1 MLLKCLLASNV
12 IGGMLCITLSWLSIL
27 DAGVDVTAVAV
38 SLLGVFGIL
47 FGGAELIYGKGD

>member
-27 DAGVDVTAVAV
+27 DVGVDSTAVV
-38 SLLGVFGIL
+38 MWLLGGFGIL
-47 FGGAELIYGKGD
+47 FSLAEMIYGQNN